1 MDSLKTKGQM
11 YDQIDLGKIQKSGF
25 DLSNNVKGTGRIGR
39 IIPTRCQEVLPGD
52 RMKGSSSVA
61 VQFEPLAVPM
71 LANMYVRQEH
81 FYVPNRIVWKNWDK
95 FFTGGE
101 KLDFTTPPP
110 SFSMRDCFY
119 ALQELGLTIPKVNLT
134 LNVPEKDGAATLQI
148 SDLSVFV
155 NSLVQLRDSI
165 VSKTK
170 ACQVNDL
177 CAYCVSVIDRF
188 LTTHDLVETEFDS
201 TRRIDFAEFY
211 YDKSSV
217 ELEFSA
223 PAGWNNLFFYKM
235 SQSNDPYES
244 VLARSFDGYFPEY
257 DKTELTL
264 EEGQVYAHN
273 GLLMDFGRDYVHMI
287 YDLYRYFIGEGSNL
301 DYLSYQRFTL
311 SDFYYQF
318 YLWLFT
324 SQPVINSSVAIPNA
338 VTTFEFSEN
347 GVSFRK
353 MSVLALRANY
363 AIWYNYYRDQLL
375 ELQAHEPIDGDVC
388 SPSVELWYLLIPRQ
402 RCWSKDTFTTALTST
417 GTGNVVVP
425 VVNSGTNNY
434 INKFSYYKNA
444 GADAESVDFIGAD
457 MCTIQTTN
465 GDKIEIP
472 TRFISGLSK
481 SKETATS
488 KVSMS
493 YFSLDMLDA
502 CRRAQKWLQK
512 ALIYGNRPQDRLY
525 TSWGVRSLDARL
537 SLPECLST
545 SSQMVQLSVNTNNTT
560 IQAPTGE
567 TMSVAGDKS
576 ANAYAYDKGSG
587 FNRFCEEHG
596 LIISFLTI
604 LPEATYPYM
613 VKRGH
618 YRMDKFDYP
627 TPEFA
632 TLGMDAIY
640 DNELCPSISREYLGG
655 SGIDMTFG
663 DTLSDGVFGYQGR
676 YFDAKCNQDEEHGEL
691 QTTQNMYTFGRQWS
705 PFDSETRP
713 KLNYQFVHCFPKL
726 DMFVVDDD
734 LSSYFRYD
742 IHHALAAERAL
753 PVCGMYL

>member
-1 MDSLKTKGQM
+1 M

-25 DLSNNVKGTGRIGR
+25 DLSYNNKGTGRIGR

-52 RMKGSSSVA
+52 RMKGSSTAV

-110 SFSMRDCFY
+110 SFSVKSAVDSLLYLLPPILGFSSSADIMPPLQLQNYEPTVGAPEGFFVWNDDVDSSISWNRSMRGRLLY
-119 ALQELGLTIPKVNLT
+119 ILQRSYQMDMLPAGV
-134 LNVPEKDGAATLQI
+134 
-148 SDLSVFV
+148 SDLLQPFFDVIRSYMDSLPSNSVDNNRLMLFEPLKDYAGV
-155 NSLVQLRDSI
+155 SDKDMQAGGYGTLFGYSVSLS
-165 VSKTK
+165 
-170 ACQVNDL
+170 
-177 CAYCVSVIDRF
+177 
-188 LTTHDLVETEFDS
+188 
-201 TRRIDFAEFY
+201 
-211 YDKSSV
+211 
-217 ELEFSA
+217 
-223 PAGWNNLFFYKM
+223 P
-235 SQSNDPYES
+235 DPYES
-244 VLARSFDGYFPEY
+244 VLARVLDDWLIAHSEVKYCYPMTDNMRNLVHALY
-257 DKTELTL
+257 DC
-264 EEGQVYAHN
+264 
-273 GLLMDFGRDYVHMI
+273 
-287 YDLYRYFIGEGSNL
+287 YRQYLGTSSNL
-301 DYLSYQRFTL
+301 DYLSYVRLTPT
-311 SDFYYQF
+311 DFYYVVYMS
-318 YLWLFT
+318 YLESLAGIT
-324 SQPVINSSVAIPNA
+324 D
-338 VTTFEFSEN
+338 FSESAPV
-347 GVSFRK
+347 VSFESK
-353 MSVLALRANY
+353 YFSSTPLTVFALRANY

-375 ELQAHEPIDGDVC
+375 ELDAPEPLQEDTVT
-388 SPSVELWYLLIPRQ
+388 SSELFQLLLPRQ
-402 RCWSKDTFTTALTST
+402 RCWSKDTFTTALANT

-434 INKFSYYKNA
+434 INQFSYYKNA
-444 GADAESVDFIGAD
+444 GSDAESVDFIGAD

-481 SKETATS
+481 SKETAIN
-488 KVSMS
+488 KASMS

-545 SSQMVQLSVNTNNTT
+545 SSQIVQLSVNTNNTT

-567 TMSVAGDKS
+567 TMAVAGDKS
-576 ANAYAYDKGSG
+576 ANAYGYDNGGS

-604 LPEATYPYM
+604 LPEATYPYS

-618 YRMDKFDYP
+618 SRLDKFDYP

-632 TLGMDAIY
+632 TLGMDAVY
-640 DNELCPSISREYLGG
+640 DSELCPCGVAG
-655 SGIDMTFG
+655 FNH
-663 DTLSDGVFGYQGR
+663 GVFGYQGR
-676 YFDAKCNQDEEHGEL
+676 YFDSKCNQDEEHGEL

-705 PFDSETRP
+705 PYDDDKFP

-726 DMFVVDDD
+726 DMFVVDDSNAD
-734 LSSYFRYD
+734 YFRYD
-742 IHHALAAERAL
+742 VHHALAAERAL